1 MNQEPMPTRRLVFVL
16 LIVIAAGL
24 LAGRI
29 LAVERVYEPSIA
41 RTAADPES
49 GWSQLW
55 PATKPEPTPTFSS
68 NDRSRWA
75 TVRALVDE
83 GHYWIGYREFHSDGT
98 FSDHGFVITESAWFT
113 IDKVLD
119 PKTGKFYS
127 SKPPFLATLIAG
139 EYWLLKHGFRCDIAK
154 RPWPAVL
161 VGLFTVNWLP
171 LLIYFILLARLA
183 ERFGATDWGRIFV
196 VAAGCFATMPT
207 LFAITINNH
216 TIAACSALFAICA
229 TLQAG
234 GMLSRPVMPKDES
247 ESLEGPRK
255 HGTLTDDPNTVGG
268 MLSRPEMAAIEGER
282 AGGPRKLGSPRWL
295 NLVLAGFFAGFAAC
309 CEMPATALAVAL
321 FVFLLLRAPRQT
333 VLYFLPA
340 ALVPVAAFFLTN
352 YLAIGEWFPVQ
363 TDTRS
368 AWYQYQGSNFKTDP
382 SKIGASIDRLD
393 ESKPVYAFHLLL
405 GHHGLFS
412 LSPIWL
418 LALVGMSISMR
429 QLLRAGPM
437 RVLSHGDERDN
448 AALVGTLAFVLTVVV
463 VVFYVFNTNN
473 YGGWTNGP
481 RWLMWLT
488 PLLLVALLPAADRM
502 APRRWARAIGYVLLA
517 FSVLSVSYRDWN
529 PWRHPWVYNFLESLG
544 WRPY

>member
-1 MNQEPMPTRRLVFVL
+1 MNKEPMPTRRLAYRLV
-16 LIVIAAGL
+16 IVVAAGT

-83 GHYWIGYREFHSDGT
+83 GHYWIGYREFHSDGAY
-98 FSDHGFVITESAWFT
+98 SDHGFVITEPAWFT

-119 PKTGKFYS
+119 PSSGKFYS
-127 SKPPFLATLIAG
+127 SKPPFLATLMAG
-139 EYWLLKHGFRCDIAK
+139 EYWLLKHAFGCDIAR
-154 RPWPAVL
+154 RPWPIVL
-161 VGLFTVNWLP
+161 VGLFTLNWLP
-171 LLIYFILLARLA
+171 LLIYFILLARLV
-183 ERFGATDWGRIFV
+183 ERYGATDWGRIFV

-216 TIAACSALFAICA
+216 TISAGSALFAVYAALCA
-229 TLQAG
+229 AS
-234 GMLSRPVMPKDES
+234 GMLSQPAVSDS
-247 ESLEGPRK
+247 EGKKSDGPRK
-255 HGTLTDDPNTVGG
+255 NGTHLWQ
-268 MLSRPEMAAIEGER
+268 R
-282 AGGPRKLGSPRWL
+282 L

-321 FVFLLLRAPRQT
+321 FVFMLLRMPLQT
-333 VLYFLPA
+333 LLYFLPA
-340 ALVPVAAFFLTN
+340 AVVPVAVFFVTN
-352 YLAIGEWFPVQ
+352 YLAIGEWAPVQ
-363 TDTRS
+363 SDTNS
-368 AWYQYQGSNFKTDP
+368 PWYQYEGSNFKTDP
-382 SKIGASIDRLD
+382 SKIGTSIDRLD
-393 ESKPVYAFHLLL
+393 ESKTVYAFHLLF

-418 LALVGMSISMR
+418 LSLVGMFMGIR
-429 QLLRAGPM
+429 QLLRAGPV
-437 RVLSHGDERDN
+437 RAVLRGGEVHNS
-448 AALVGTLAFVLTVVV
+448 ALVGALAFVLTAVVV
-463 VVFYVFNTNN
+463 AFYVFKTNN

-488 PLLLVALLPAADRM
+488 PLLLLALLPAADHL
-502 APRRWARAIGYVLLA
+502 AERRWKRAIGYVLLL